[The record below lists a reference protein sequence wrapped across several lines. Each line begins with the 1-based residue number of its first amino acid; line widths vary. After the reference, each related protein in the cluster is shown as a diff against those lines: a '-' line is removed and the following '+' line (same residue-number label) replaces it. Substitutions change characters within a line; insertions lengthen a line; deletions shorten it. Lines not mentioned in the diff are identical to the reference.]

1 MTLGYKT
8 LGNGQHKVIALHGW
22 YGDHTCYDPIHEAL
36 STDEFT
42 YAFPAYRGYGL
53 SKHLSGEY
61 SMREISADVIALAD
75 ALGWKTFSLIGHSMG
90 GKATQR
96 VLLDAPE
103 RVRNII
109 AVTPAPACEVPF
121 SADEWNLFDGAAKS
135 LDNRRAII
143 NFSSGNRLSP
153 VWIDRVARY
162 SAETSNLDAFA
173 GYLLAWAKEDFAGQL
188 QGNPIRMKVIAGEHD
203 LALTADVMK
212 GTYMA
217 WFPNAQLEIMP
228 NAGHY
233 PMNETP
239 IALATSMETF
249 LRG

>member
-1 MTLGYKT
+1 MTLGHRT
-8 LGNGQHKVIALHGW
+8 FGRGPHKVIALHGW
-22 YGDHTCYDPIHEAL
+22 FGDHTCYDATLDAL
-36 STDEFT
+36 NSEEFT

-53 SKHLSGEY
+53 SKHLSGDY
-61 SMREISADVIALAD
+61 SMQEISADVIALAD
-75 ALGWKTFSLIGHSMG
+75 ALGWETFSLIGHSMG

-96 VLLDAPE
+96 VLIDAPG

-121 SADEWNLFDGAAKS
+121 TPDEWNLFFGAAKN
-135 LDNRRAII
+135 LENRRAII

-153 VWIDRVARY
+153 VWINYVARY
-162 SAETSNLDAFA
+162 SAETSNVEAFA
-173 GYLLAWAKEDFAGQL
+173 GYLQAWAKTDFAEQV

-203 LALTADVMK
+203 LALTPDVMK

-217 WFPNAQLEIMP
+217 WFPNAVLEIMP

-239 IALATSMETF
+239 IALATSMENF